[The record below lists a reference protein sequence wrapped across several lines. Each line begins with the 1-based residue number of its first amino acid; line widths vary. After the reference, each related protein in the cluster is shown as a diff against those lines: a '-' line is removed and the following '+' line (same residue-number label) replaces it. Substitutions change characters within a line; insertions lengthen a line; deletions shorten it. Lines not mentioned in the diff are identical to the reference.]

1 MTAGLVGYIDA
12 IAKRKKAKYSTA
24 WLKGIDGILE
34 AYFGKLPEKF
44 IHEGKEYTPQTYAA
58 SLGLDMNDYVAIT
71 SFTHHPFYEPFA
83 MEVTDNWLWGYS
95 HNVKMEEMKAIVD
108 NAIKNGYTI
117 AWAADV
123 SEKGWQWKNG
133 VALMPAE
140 KTADTLEGTEL
151 ARWTKLSDKDREKE
165 RYDFYGYVPEMKI
178 TQEMRQEW
186 FDNHETTDDHG
197 MVIIGSAID
206 QDGNK
211 YYKVQNSWDTNQ
223 IYKGYIYV
231 SEAYFLAKTLNI
243 LVNKNAIPT
252 NIASKLKL

>member
-1 MTAGLVGYIDA
+1 
-12 IAKRKKAKYSTA
+12 
-24 WLKGIDGILE
+24 
-34 AYFGKLPEKF
+34 
-44 IHEGKEYTPQTYAA
+44 
-58 SLGLDMNDYVAIT
+58 
-71 SFTHHPFYEPFA
+71 
-83 MEVTDNWLWGYS
+83 
-95 HNVKMEEMKAIVD
+95 
-108 NAIKNGYTI
+108 
-117 AWAADV
+117 
-123 SEKGWQWKNG
+123 
-133 VALMPAE
+133 
-140 KTADTLEGTEL
+140 
-151 ARWTKLSDKDREKE
+151 
-165 RYDFYGYVPEMKI
+165 
-178 TQEMRQEW
+178 MRQEW